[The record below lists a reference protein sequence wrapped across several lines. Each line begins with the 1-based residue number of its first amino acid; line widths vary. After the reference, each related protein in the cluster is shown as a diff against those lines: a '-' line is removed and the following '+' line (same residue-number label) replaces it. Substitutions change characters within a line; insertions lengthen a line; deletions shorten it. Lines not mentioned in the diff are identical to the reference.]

1 MSACVCVYWLTGVGP
16 AQGSNAKRVEQFEAS
31 NAVNAITLRPMEV
44 GTLTEVLE
52 LVQQAQKLNWG
63 IVVSGAGVAVAEGKR
78 CVGKAPWLTMAVVVG
93 WVVSCSL
100 QHKVLVRQRMTGLL
114 IWQWALVRDR

>member
-1 MSACVCVYWLTGVGP
+1 MRVDWLTGVGP

-63 IVVSGAGVAVAEGKR
+63 IVVSVAVAGDKHR
-78 CVGKAPWLTMAVVVG
+78 VGKAPCSQWL
-93 WVVSCSL
+93 S
-100 QHKVLVRQRMTGLL
+100 
-114 IWQWALVRDR
+114 

>member
-1 MSACVCVYWLTGVGP
+1 MCVYWLTGVGP

-63 IVVSGAGVAVAEGKR
+63 IVVSGAVAGGKH
-78 CVGKAPWLTMAVVVG
+78 CVGKAPCSQQLSWLAGLRRAVCNTRS
-93 WVVSCSL
+93 W
-100 QHKVLVRQRMTGLL
+100 
-114 IWQWALVRDR
+114 